1 MAKTTV
7 TENIQ
12 RIPTADGG
20 YSQNKSTTTT
30 TEEAKE
36 KRKLNTRS
44 GMTTRESIDQYYN
57 SMKEPVNAQ
66 ITQANN
72 DYQAALN
79 RLQSMK
85 EQADAENYRSYVRQ
99 QNELPGLMRASGNN
113 GGMIDSAVASL
124 ANAYN
129 QARAKRGLEYDAN
142 VASQGLDYNNRLAE
156 LRAKLSQYDQMAG
169 ADRAELDSYN
179 AYLAEQERLAQEEAA
194 RQAQAAAEAARL
206 AEEQRQAEAAA
217 AAAAVTSRRGTTST
231 KKEETKGTAID
242 ASDEWAKRDIST
254 PTTGTLKPAKKEL
267 SGKIAVSTGSGG
279 SVVNSNDPTRL
290 QNVVYEYEGT
300 PTSNAKVLPVKSTPL
315 VSESGGS
322 VVNSNSN
329 SYLRNEPAVYDKGT
343 TTTPAATT
351 NKAATNKTTTTK
363 PKSSQ
368 KTITNTGFVTK
379 RLPSVKA

>member
-7 TENIQ
+7 TESIE

-30 TEEAKE
+30 TEEAKQA
-36 KRKLNTRS
+36 RKLNTQS
-44 GMTTRESIDQYYN
+44 GMTTRETIDQYYN
-57 SMKEPVNAQ
+57 AMKEPVNAQ
-66 ITQANN
+66 ITQAGN
-72 DYQAALN
+72 DYQAALQ

-129 QARAKRGLEYDAN
+129 QARAKRGLEYEAN
-142 VASQGLDYNNRLAE
+142 AASQGLDYNNRLAE
-156 LRAKLSQYDQMAG
+156 LRAKLAQYDQMAG
-169 ADRAELDSYN
+169 ADRAELDEYN
-179 AYLAEQERLAQEEAA
+179 AYLAEQERLAEEARQAEAA
-194 RQAQAAAEAARL
+194 RQAELARQREEAA
-206 AEEQRQAEAAA
+206 RQAEAAA
-217 AAAAVTSRRGTTST
+217 AAAALTARRGTSS
-231 KKEETKGTAID
+231 KAKEETKGTAID
-242 ASDEWAKRDIST
+242 ASDEWAKRDISATT
-254 PTTGTLKPAKKEL
+254 PTTSNLKPATKEL
-267 SGKIAVSTGSGG
+267 SGKVAVSTGSGG

-300 PTSNAKVLPVKSTPL
+300 PTSSAKVLPVKSTPL

-343 TTTPAATT
+343 TSTPAT
-351 NKAATNKTTTTK
+351 KTTTK
-363 PKSSQ
+363 KKSGGANTS
-368 KTITNTGFVTK
+368 KSTGFTSKV
-379 RLPSVKA
+379 LPSVKA